1 MGTPAAPVVA
11 SQTPVP
17 AATPQQT
24 PPPPPTQQQQP
35 PAAPQQSSTTTDYN
49 EDLSWGSNDG
59 WTETSQRSGQ
69 GFTQRQSRGGRQPP
83 RDRPYRPASEEN
95 ADFESFGEDRRRAPN
110 VPDSQQIFVGN
121 LPHATTE

>member
-1 MGTPAAPVVA
+1 MG
-11 SQTPVP
+11 
-17 AATPQQT
+17 ATPQQA
-24 PPPPPTQQQQP
+24 PAPPTQQQQP
-35 PAAPQQSSTTTDYN
+35 PAQQSSTNDYN

-69 GFTQRQSRGGRQPP
+69 GFNQRQNRNPQSRQPP

-110 VPDSQQIFVGN
+110 VPDSQQIFV
-121 LPHATTE
+121 